1 MQQGRL
7 FTWLSFGSAL
17 PAKVAQFSVGA
28 NSKSATDRNNTI
40 HTFTQAEADEF
51 IKLSSRVDDEWVAD
65 MDKRGFKG
73 AALLKSA
80 KDLIA
85 KHGKA

>member
-28 NSKSATDRNNTI
+28 NSHHHLSQ
-40 HTFTQAEADEF
+40 FTPDDLTTWKREMAD
-51 IKLSSRVDDEWVAD
+51 LSGVAY
-65 MDKRGFKG
+65 GG
-73 AALLKSA
+73 VA
-80 KDLIA
+80 
-85 KHGKA
+85 